1 MAELE
6 RVMAAAEQ
14 KFDVE
19 VVKLKA
25 GLDAQVADIAKRLQ
39 EQQDA
44 AGKQDANVKQAETE

>member
-1 MAELE
+1 
-6 RVMAAAEQ
+6 MAAAEK

-44 AGKQDANVKQAETE
+44 ANKQDAAGKQDANDKQAETE